1 MSPPLTDDHFVC
13 ALHVLVVAD
22 RADDLE
28 LPHEVLRGL
37 SFLILRERVGQ
48 AAAKR
53 GGGRRQAERG
63 SSDDEA
69 QHGPISDK
77 KDRGEGGVCFS
88 IFIFVHEKDLL
99 CTSIYSAGAR
109 QERTQSS

>member
-69 QHGPISDK
+69 QHVEM
-77 KDRGEGGVCFS
+77 KDRGVHTVTVLMCVGMLQGG
-88 IFIFVHEKDLL
+88 
-99 CTSIYSAGAR
+99 GA
-109 QERTQSS
+109 TQMRKCSSSLA

>member
-69 QHGPISDK
+69 QHVEM
-77 KDRGEGGVCFS
+77 KDRG
-88 IFIFVHEKDLL
+88 VHTVLL
-99 CTSIYSAGAR
+99 CVVMLQGGATQMRKYS
-109 QERTQSS
+109 SSLA